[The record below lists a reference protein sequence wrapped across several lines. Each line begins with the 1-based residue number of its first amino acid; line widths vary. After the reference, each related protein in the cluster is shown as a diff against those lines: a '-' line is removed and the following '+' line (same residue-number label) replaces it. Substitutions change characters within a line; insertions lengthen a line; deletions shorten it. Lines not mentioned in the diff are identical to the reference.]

1 MLVLI
6 TQVVCPEKGLVM
18 LLKKHHMSSAI
29 IRTDRLYYDYAR
41 GVNTLANINLQVN
54 RGDIYGFL
62 GPNGSGKTTTLSL
75 LLGLLKNQQG
85 SIEILGKDLHNH
97 RKEVL
102 ARVGSLIESP
112 SLYGPLT
119 AKENLEVY
127 REIYGATKA
136 RVTEVLG
143 IVGLLDAGKK
153 KVSQFSLGMK
163 QRLSIALA
171 LLPKPELLMLDEPT
185 NGLDPAGILELR
197 SLVKKL
203 NKEEGITF
211 LISSHILSEVE
222 KMVNQI
228 GIIYKGRMRFQGSL
242 GELHRLQQKQSR
254 LQVNTSDNLLALSLL
269 RDYHPE
275 LLEEELLVSYNDIE
289 QVSTIN
295 KLLIGHQLD
304 VYQLNPIKQ
313 NLESLF
319 MDLTNEPK

>member
-1 MLVLI
+1 
-6 TQVVCPEKGLVM
+6 
-18 LLKKHHMSSAI
+18 MSSTV

-85 SIEILGKDLHNH
+85 SIEILGKDLQNY
-97 RKEVL
+97 RKEIL
-102 ARVGSLIESP
+102 GRVGSLIESP
-112 SLYGPLT
+112 SLYNHLT

-127 REIYGATKA
+127 REIYGSSKA
-136 RVTEVLG
+136 RLNEVLN
-143 IVGLLDAGKK
+143 IVGLNDLGKK
-153 KVSQFSLGMK
+153 TVKQFSLGMK
-163 QRLSIALA
+163 QRLSIALT
-171 LLPKPELLMLDEPT
+171 LLPKPELLILDEPT

-197 SLVKKL
+197 SLIKRL

-222 KMVNQI
+222 KMVSQI
-228 GIIYKGRMRFQGSL
+228 GIIYKGRMRFQGTLS
-242 GELHRLQQKQSR
+242 ELHRLQQKQSR

-269 RDYHPE
+269 RDYRPE
-275 LLEEELLVSYNDIE
+275 LLEEELLVSYSDIE
-289 QVSTIN
+289 QVATIN
-295 KLLIGHQLD
+295 KLLIRQHLD

-319 MDLTNEPK
+319 MDLTNETK